1 MTSTIER
8 PARVGVITDQ
18 TGALSFMGIANVN
31 VAKMVIDD
39 INSRGGLLG
48 RPVEL
53 FVEDSAT
60 DDAVAESVAAKL
72 VEQVDVD
79 VVIGGIYS
87 STRQAIKAPVVD
99 EAETLYLYPEQYEG
113 QECDPLIFCTGPVP
127 AQQIEPLIPW
137 LMQETGAKRFYL
149 PSA

>member
-1 MTSTIER
+1 MTSTIDR

-18 TGALSFMGIANVN
+18 TGALSFMGIANAN

-60 DDAVAESVAAKL
+60 DDS
-72 VEQVDVD
+72 DRWD
-79 VVIGGIYS
+79 
-87 STRQAIKAPVVD
+87 R
-99 EAETLYLYPEQYEG
+99 
-113 QECDPLIFCTGPVP
+113 
-127 AQQIEPLIPW
+127 
-137 LMQETGAKRFYL
+137 
-149 PSA
+149 